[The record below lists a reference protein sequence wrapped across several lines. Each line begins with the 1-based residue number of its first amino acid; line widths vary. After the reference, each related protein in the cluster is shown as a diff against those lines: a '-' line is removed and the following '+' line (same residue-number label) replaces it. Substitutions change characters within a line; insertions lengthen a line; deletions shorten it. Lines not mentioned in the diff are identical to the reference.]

1 MQPHEYSVIGHSRAT
16 IGRYLGTAA
25 GLLASLTAVIV
36 TASLDLARTL
46 GISGDTTHVVI
57 FPLNAAAFY
66 FLGHLVFEKWVW
78 RSKVVQALMSVPDL
92 NGEWLCEGETKA
104 QDGSVSQSWQ
114 GTVSITQTWEKI
126 RVYVDTG
133 QSTSRS
139 KSASLVKEPGRG
151 YVLMYSYQ
159 NDPRI
164 GEPELR
170 SHVGY
175 CELQFSEDLLSAEG
189 DYFNNR
195 GRITFGRMK
204 LTRAGKEHKNG

>member
-25 GLLASLTAVIV
+25 GLLASLTAVV
-36 TASLDLARTL
+36 VAASLDFAKTL
-46 GISGDTTHVVI
+46 GISDGAMHVAV

-66 FLGHLVFEKWVW
+66 FLGHLMFEKWVW
-78 RSKVVQALMSVPDL
+78 RRKVVQTLIGVPDL
-92 NGEWLCEGETKA
+92 NGEWLCEGETK
-104 QDGSVSQSWQ
+104 QPDGSFSQNWR
-114 GTVSITQTWEKI
+114 GTVTISQTWEKI
-126 RVYVDTG
+126 RVYLDTG
-133 QSTSRS
+133 QSRSRS

-151 YVLMYSYQ
+151 YILMYSYQ
-159 NDPRI
+159 NEPRI

-170 SHVGY
+170 AHVGY
-175 CELQFSEDLLSAEG
+175 CELQLNENLSRAEG

-204 LTRAGKEHKNG
+204 LTRKKG